1 MLSHYQVSKGGSN
14 AKEMVKISLGSDT
27 YRVDKVV
34 GEDPEVN
41 SDMPHEE
48 PHNHSYNCSRNLK
61 QRKKLEQNNHH
72 CLTYQEH
79 KEIPGDV
86 PDAETQPLRP
96 HSEEQEEECKED
108 HEDKPQA
115 SLDRALFQEE
125 YVKASRCY
133 HHLL

>member
-61 QRKKLEQNNHH
+61 PKKEVRTEQSS
-72 CLTYQEH
+72 LFDLPRTQ
-79 KEIPGDV
+79 GDTRRRTRRR
-86 PDAETQPLRP
+86 DAATQATL
-96 HSEEQEEECKED
+96 
-108 HEDKPQA
+108 
-115 SLDRALFQEE
+115 
-125 YVKASRCY
+125 
-133 HHLL
+133 